1 MRSIL
6 GAVALVLLGTLTACG
21 GGGDDKAASTKSAS
35 PTPKAFV
42 ACDLLTQ
49 KQRDTAADATA
60 DYPGGEDFYFPQ
72 WMCEFGDAPAQTSSS
87 SVLYGAMRAHVWAEK
102 LPYIIDTTP
111 AKEEPRK
118 LLAAVLQAAGVAE
131 GDLKLMDGDAACD
144 VWIALQVTTDSKIV
158 HHMTS
163 WSESDQD
170 YHYARATTC
179 SDGVYADTLVTGPD
193 ADSKAGRKRAEKALV
208 TVHANAVKALPESK
222 PSS

>member
-1 MRSIL
+1 MRLTHGTI
-6 GAVALVLLGTLTACG
+6 AMVMVAALAACG
-21 GGGDDKAASTKSAS
+21 SSDKPEAKSTKSAS
-35 PTPKAFV
+35 HTPKAFA

-49 KQRDTAADATA
+49 KQRDTAADATV

-144 VWIALQVTTDSKIV
+144 VWIAMQVTTDSKIV

-163 WSESDQD
+163 WSDSDQD

-193 ADSKAGRKRAEKALV
+193 ADSKAGRKRAENALV